1 MWLII
6 SLALVEL
13 SSIFELKSALPM
25 LKESENYLS
34 YLTPKISLRANPGDM
49 KNYSN
54 SERRINT
61 GNIFSLTR
69 LGLEDSF
76 EEGKSITL
84 GLDYKKELLQDINN
98 YFELNLATVFR
109 DKEQPFIP
117 SKTTLHKKN
126 SNLFGSATYN
136 FPENIKINYNFAI
149 DNNFNQIEYN
159 EIEAM
164 FAVNNFVTN
173 FNYTKE
179 IGEMG
184 EQDFIQNS
192 TSIEIDD
199 NNQLTFST
207 RRNRKL
213 NLTEFYDLVY
223 SAK

>member
-1 MWLII
+1 MVNYKSSPQI
-6 SLALVEL
+6 EL
-13 SSIFELKSALPM
+13 SSIFELKSTLPM

-117 SKTTLHKKN
+117 SKTTLHKKIQTC
-126 SNLFGSATYN
+126 LGLLHIIFQ
-136 FPENIKINYNFAI
+136 KI
-149 DNNFNQIEYN
+149 
-159 EIEAM
+159 
-164 FAVNNFVTN
+164 
-173 FNYTKE
+173 
-179 IGEMG
+179 
-184 EQDFIQNS
+184 S
-192 TSIEIDD
+192 
-199 NNQLTFST
+199 
-207 RRNRKL
+207 KL
-213 NLTEFYDLVY
+213 ITILQ
-223 SAK
+223 